1 MEMDLT
7 LDHQVSYFYT
17 SHSSSQAE
25 KTSESSLMPNPFQV
39 MVIFI
44 VSVDNNA
51 AYGVSNLH
59 EDTSGNHCKR

>member
-25 KTSESSLMPNPFQV
+25 KTSESSLMPSPFQV
-39 MVIFI
+39 MVLNMKLLFI
-44 VSVDNNA
+44 L
-51 AYGVSNLH
+51 LH
-59 EDTSGNHCKR
+59 D